1 MKKTIIKN
9 VLSILVVIITIL
21 SIQTMISLNVLPVKY
36 LWTFI
41 ISECLL
47 LGLGIVLYNLKRK
60 IWFILGILFLLLSL
74 IGNSFLYYYLNK
86 TNRYIN
92 ENFAIET
99 YKVKVPYYV
108 ITSFNNNVNGLEEID
123 NNTTI
128 YYYEYSRAIQ
138 EALKKLGK
146 HNYKG
151 TNIGYETLEKV
162 LSHNLYLI
170 ISKADFDFIID
181 ASNEMESSQFNIIN
195 EFEVLEEVNMNIS
208 TPDAY
213 SIYVNGLDYSG
224 NRRDYNLIATI
235 NTKTHKIVLTSIPR
249 DFYIYVPAY
258 GLNDSLTALGTVDP
272 EISKEALESLF
283 NTKIDYTLNLYTES
297 LVKIVD
303 TIGGVDFCS
312 NTSFYTTHDLTLGS
326 YDDYGEKLYVS
337 KGCRTYNGL
346 EALAIARERKHLKGG
361 DRARQDNCRQLIINI
376 GKKLATITTLTNYSD
391 ILNSFDGMYT
401 SNINKTTITNLVKMI
416 IENPNFE
423 IIEQSVD
430 GVDGKGTG
438 RLGQWGE
445 IWTLDPKMD
454 TVEAA
459 SNKINEVLNEK

>member
-1 MKKTIIKN
+1 MKKRILKN
-9 VLSILVVIITIL
+9 ILSIIVIIITIISVYTL
-21 SIQTMISLNVLPVKY
+21 ISLNILPTKY

-41 ISECLL
+41 SAECLL
-47 LGLGIVLYNLKRK
+47 IGLAIVLYNLKRK
-60 IWFILGILFLLLSL
+60 IWVILGIIFLLLSF
-74 IGNSFLYYYLNK
+74 IGNTFLYYYLNK
-86 TNRYIN
+86 TNHYIN

-108 ITSFNNNVNGLEEID
+108 ITSFNNNVNGLEDID
-123 NNTTI
+123 ENTTV

-146 HNYKG
+146 HNYEG

-162 LSHNLYLI
+162 KSLNLYFI

-181 ASNEMESSQFNIIN
+181 ASNVLDSSQFNIIN
-195 EFEVLEEVNMNIS
+195 EFEVLEEVNVNS
-208 TPDAY
+208 NTPDSY
-213 SIYVNGLDYSG
+213 SIYINGLDYSG

-249 DFYIYVPAY
+249 DFYLFVPAY

-272 EISKEALESLF
+272 EISKEALELLF

-303 TIGGVDFCS
+303 TIGGVEFCT

-326 YDDYGEKLYVS
+326 YDDYGEKLYVP
-337 KGCRTYNGL
+337 KGCKTYNGL
-346 EALAIARERKHLKGG
+346 EALAIARERIHLKGG

-376 GKKLATITTLTNYSD
+376 GKKLVSITTLTNYSE
-391 ILNSFDGMYT
+391 ILNSFEGLYT

-416 IENPNFE
+416 IDNPNFE

-430 GVDGKGTG
+430 GVDGKGIG
-438 RLGQWGE
+438 RLGQWGD

-459 SNKINEVLNEK
+459 SNKMNEVLNEK